1 VAKKS
6 VPSSASRSSKARKG
20 STPVSRR
27 SHPRSKASKRSAASD
42 SSAKQEIASREVIAI
57 LATQL
62 EILATLRAPTTT
74 TKNKPGTFIRQAARL
89 IESIPQ
95 YLAVPFEQ
103 LTTDEMRAYI
113 QSQSERRAE
122 EDAHWE
128 RNMPPL
134 LTYKEAASAPWCRFK
149 TWKRLLNFMK
159 RYEYPPRY
167 YPHINLAGYQV
178 AINKEQTE
186 KRDSERLR
194 KRTARK
200 KPTPKAKSLA
210 DSQAKLGDKRG

>member
-1 VAKKS
+1 
-6 VPSSASRSSKARKG
+6 
-20 STPVSRR
+20 
-27 SHPRSKASKRSAASD
+27 
-42 SSAKQEIASREVIAI
+42 
-57 LATQL
+57 LATL
-62 EILATLRAPTTT
+62 REILATLRDPNTS
-74 TKNKPGTFIRQAARL
+74 TKNKPGTFIRQAAKL
-89 IESIPQ
+89 IESVPQ

-103 LTTDEMRAYI
+103 LSTDEMRAYI

-134 LTYKEAASAPWCRFK
+134 LTYEQAAREPWCRFK
-149 TWKRLLNFMK
+149 TGKRLLNFMK

-167 YPHINLAGYQV
+167 YPLINPAGYQV

-210 DSQAKLGDKRG
+210 DSQAKLADKRG